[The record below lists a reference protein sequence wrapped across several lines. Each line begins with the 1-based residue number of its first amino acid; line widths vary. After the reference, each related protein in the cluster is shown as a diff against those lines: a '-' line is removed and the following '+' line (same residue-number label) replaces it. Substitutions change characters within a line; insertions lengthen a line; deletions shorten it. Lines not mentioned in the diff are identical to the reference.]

1 MQDNFPCGA
10 IAATHILE
18 RKVNLS
24 HARGQHLDCRMPSSI
39 RLSAMSIKNLTSF
52 GLLIFIPISIAAER
66 LGWGALAVFFTA
78 AIAIVPLAIWLSTA
92 TEEVAVVSGPSIGGL
107 LNAVFGNATELII
120 ALVALKEG
128 LVEIVKASI
137 TGTIISNLLL
147 VMGLSMLLGG
157 LRYKEQEF
165 KPIVAR
171 VNGSTMTLAV
181 TAIVLPATVISTS
194 QGVAPQAISQ
204 LSATV
209 AIVLIA
215 VYALTLLFSLKT
227 HSYLYEVGLAD
238 LEEGE
243 SGEPH
248 EKPNLTLWIGVLL
261 AATIGVAFESE
272 IFVGAVE
279 EATAGLGLTPLF
291 TGVILLP
298 LVGGA
303 AEYVTAVRVAMKD
316 NMDLSVSVAMGSSLL
331 VALLVAPLLVLV
343 GQAIGQPMDLN
354 FNLFEVVAVTI
365 AVIIANLIS
374 LDGRSNWL
382 EGVLLLATYTVLGAA
397 FYFHPAIVSAVN

>member
-1 MQDNFPCGA
+1 
-10 IAATHILE
+10 
-18 RKVNLS
+18 
-24 HARGQHLDCRMPSSI
+24 
-39 RLSAMSIKNLTSF
+39 MSIKNIISL
-52 GLLIFIPISIAAER
+52 GLLIFIPISVAAKYLE
-66 LGWGALAVFFTA
+66 WGSLVVFITS

-92 TEEVAVVSGPSIGGL
+92 TEEVAIVSGPSIGGL

-128 LVEIVKASI
+128 LIDIVKASI

-147 VMGLSMLLGG
+147 VMGLSMFLGG

-165 KPIVAR
+165 QPVVAR

-181 TAIVLPATVISTS
+181 VAIILPTTVIATS
-194 QGVAPQAISQ
+194 NVVDPVAITR
-204 LSATV
+204 LSITV
-209 AIVLIA
+209 ALVLIV
-215 VYALTLLFSLKT
+215 VYALTVFFSLGT
-227 HSYLYEVGLAD
+227 HTYLYDVGLAD
-238 LEEGE
+238 LEEE
-243 SGEPH
+243 ASADNHQATEH
-248 EKPNLTLWIGVLL
+248 KPNLPLWVGVLL
-261 AATIGVAFESE
+261 IATIAVAFESE

-279 EATAGLGLTPLF
+279 EATKGLGLTPLF

-303 AEYVTAVRVAMKD
+303 AEYVTAVRVAVKN

-331 VALLVAPLLVLV
+331 VALLVAPVLVLI

-354 FNLFEVVAVTI
+354 FNLFEVVAVTV
-365 AVIIANLIS
+365 AVAIANLIS

-382 EGVLLLATYTVLGAA
+382 EGILLLATYTVLGAA
-397 FYFHPAIVSAVN
+397 FYFHPA

>member
-1 MQDNFPCGA
+1 
-10 IAATHILE
+10 
-18 RKVNLS
+18 
-24 HARGQHLDCRMPSSI
+24 
-39 RLSAMSIKNLTSF
+39 MSIKNLTSF

-66 LGWGALAVFFTA
+66 LEWGALAVFITA

-92 TEEVAVVSGPSIGGL
+92 TEEVAVVAGPSIGGL

-128 LVEIVKASI
+128 LVDIVKASI
-137 TGTIISNLLL
+137 TGAIISNLLL

-181 TAIVLPATVISTS
+181 IAIVLPATVVSTS

-204 LSATV
+204 LSSTV

-227 HSYLYEVGLAD
+227 HSYLYEVGLVE
-238 LEEGE
+238 LEEGKA
-243 SGEPH
+243 GEPH
-248 EKPNLTLWIGVLL
+248 EKPNLFLWIGVLL
-261 AATIGVAFESE
+261 ATTIGVAFESE

-298 LVGGA
+298 LVGSA
-303 AEYVTAVRVAMKD
+303 AEYVTAVRVAMKN

-354 FNLFEVVAVTI
+354 FNLFEVVGVAI

-397 FYFHPAIVSAVN
+397 FYFHPAIVPAV

>member
-1 MQDNFPCGA
+1 MSVK
-10 IAATHILE
+10 TIL
-18 RKVNLS
+18 
-24 HARGQHLDCRMPSSI
+24 
-39 RLSAMSIKNLTSF
+39 SF
-52 GLLIFIPISIAAER
+52 VLLIFIPVSFAAER
-66 LGWGALAVFFTA
+66 LEWDALVVFITA
-78 AIAIVPLAIWLSTA
+78 ALAIVPLAIWLSTA
-92 TEEVAVVSGPSIGGL
+92 TEEVALALGPSIGGL

-120 ALVALKEG
+120 SIVALREG
-128 LVEIVKASI
+128 LIDIVKASI

-165 KPIVAR
+165 KPVVAR

-181 TAIVLPATVISTS
+181 AAIVMPAMVISTS
-194 QGVAPQAISQ
+194 NVVEASAISQ
-204 LSATV
+204 LSIAT
-209 AIVLIA
+209 AIILIA
-215 VYALTLLFSLKT
+215 VYGLTLLFSLKT
-227 HSYLYEVGLAD
+227 HSYLYDVGVAELQEGGA
-238 LEEGE
+238 EGE
-243 SGEPH
+243 GHH
-248 EKPNLTLWIGVLL
+248 EKPNLPLWLGVLVV
-261 AATIGVAFESE
+261 ATIGVAFESE

-279 EATAGLGLTPLF
+279 KATAGLGLTPLF

-303 AEYVTAVRVAMKD
+303 AEYVTAVSVALKN

-354 FNLFEVVAVTI
+354 FNPFEVIAVFLTVAV
-365 AVIIANLIS
+365 ANLIS

-382 EGVLLLATYTVLGAA
+382 EGTLLLATYAVLGAA
-397 FYFHPAIVSAVN
+397 FYFHPA

>member
-1 MQDNFPCGA
+1 M
-10 IAATHILE
+10 
-18 RKVNLS
+18 
-24 HARGQHLDCRMPSSI
+24 
-39 RLSAMSIKNLTSF
+39 KNLISI
-52 GLLIFIPISIAAER
+52 GLLVFIPISVAAEY
-66 LGWGALAVFFTA
+66 LEWGALTVFITS

-92 TEEVAVVSGPSIGGL
+92 TEEVAVIAGPSVGGL

-128 LVEIVKASI
+128 LVDIVKASI

-147 VMGLSMLLGG
+147 VMGLSMFLGG

-165 KPIVAR
+165 QPVVAR

-181 TAIVLPATVISTS
+181 SAIVVPAMVISTS
-194 QGVAPQAISQ
+194 NGVEPSAIEG
-204 LSATV
+204 LSVTV
-209 AIVLIA
+209 AAVLIV
-215 VYALTLLFSLKT
+215 VYALTVFFSLNT
-227 HSYLYEVGLAD
+227 HTYLYEVAEAD
-238 LEEGE
+238 LEEQLTSAE
-243 SGEPH
+243 HDTEH
-248 EKPNLTLWIGVLL
+248 KPNLWLWVGVLL
-261 AATIGVAFESE
+261 VATIAVAFESE

-279 EATAGLGLTPLF
+279 EATRGLGLTPLF

-303 AEYVTAVRVAMKD
+303 AEYVTAVRVAMKN

-331 VALLVAPLLVLV
+331 VALLVAPILVIV
-343 GQAIGQPMDLN
+343 GQVIGQPMDLN
-354 FNLFEVVAVTI
+354 FNLFEVVAVTL
-365 AVIIANLIS
+365 AVAIANLIS

-397 FYFHPAIVSAVN
+397 FYFHPA